1 MSEHFKPSEFMCHC
15 GCGEMEVSEK
25 LVDLLEEIRTKV
37 GKPIIIMSGKRCEKH
52 NAEVGGAKNSQHVL
66 GNAVDIKI
74 KDMTAHDVQGYLE
87 TVFGDRI
94 GGLGS
99 YKTFTHV
106 DVREGHAR
114 WKG

>member
-1 MSEHFKPSEFMCHC
+1 
-15 GCGEMEVSEK
+15 MEVNPK

-37 GKPIIIMSGKRCEKH
+37 GKPITIMSGKRCEAH
-52 NAEVGGAKNSQHVL
+52 NAKVGGAKKSQHVL
-66 GNAVDIKI
+66 GNAADIKI
-74 KDMTAHDVQGYLE
+74 KDMTAQDVQGYLE

-99 YKTFTHV
+99 YKTFTHI

-114 WKG
+114 WRG

>member
-15 GCGEMEVSEK
+15 GCQEMDVNPK

-37 GKPIIIMSGKRCEKH
+37 GKPITIMSGKRCEKH
-52 NAEVGGAKNSQHVL
+52 NAEVGGAKHSQHVL
-66 GNAVDIKI
+66 GNAADIKI
-74 KDMTAHDVQGYLE
+74 KDMHPSDVQAWLE
-87 TVFGDRI
+87 TTFGDRI

-106 DVREGHAR
+106 DIREGHAR